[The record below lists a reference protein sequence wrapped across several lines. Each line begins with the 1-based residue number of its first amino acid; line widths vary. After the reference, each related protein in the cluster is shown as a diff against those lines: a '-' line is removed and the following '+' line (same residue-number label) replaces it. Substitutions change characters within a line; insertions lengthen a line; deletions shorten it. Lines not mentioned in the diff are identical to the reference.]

1 MDKVE
6 VDKVAGA
13 VKVVAPADLV
23 VEQAEVLAD
32 RVADPVARAE
42 AQVAPVVDE
51 EMDPVADPEGRKLQ
65 RVHAVPIFRLGLVI
79 RTASS
84 DL

>member
-1 MDKVE
+1 MDLDKVE

-23 VEQAEVLAD
+23 VEQ
-32 RVADPVARAE
+32 AE

>member
-42 AQVAPVVDE
+42 AQVVPVVDE

-65 RVHAVPIFRLGLVI
+65 RVQIGRAHV
-79 RTASS
+79 
-84 DL
+84 